1 MDVAEFD
8 LVMQSDLFA
17 IRLVVEGINGVI
29 SCIGGTN
36 IMTTKHSNSNSRSNM
51 KEFKRHRLTFAESS
65 DSSRRDKGV
74 VQRQNGH
81 YDKEAA
87 MVYDS
92 AAMKLRNDDYSQRN
106 IPLNNLTLQE
116 HNFQSLHT
124 TDEILCMIKDGS
136 YQAKFIDFVS
146 TQSVAIESKAV
157 ENAW

>member
-1 MDVAEFD
+1 
-8 LVMQSDLFA
+8 
-17 IRLVVEGINGVI
+17 
-29 SCIGGTN
+29 
-36 IMTTKHSNSNSRSNM
+36 MTTKHSNSNSRSNM

-65 DSSRRDKGV
+65 DSSRRYKGV
-74 VQRQNGH
+74 VQRQNVH
-81 YDKEAA
+81 YGTFKLDKEAA
-87 MVYDS
+87 MVYDR

-106 IPLNNLTLQE
+106 IPLNSLTLQE